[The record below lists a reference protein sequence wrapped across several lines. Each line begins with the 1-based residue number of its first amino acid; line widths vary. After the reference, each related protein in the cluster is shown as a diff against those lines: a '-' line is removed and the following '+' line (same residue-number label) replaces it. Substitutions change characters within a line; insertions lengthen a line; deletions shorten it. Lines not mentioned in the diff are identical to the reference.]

1 MIYCIF
7 HVLSHD
13 FSHLNPRR
21 PQDEDNIYVDVV
33 SFPED
38 VGAPGVGG
46 LIFGVRRGEEDAQ
59 VAAAGAW
66 VPQQPHLYLFTAP
79 WRCRQND
86 PTEENGGK
94 MEDWKE

>member
-1 MIYCIF
+1 
-7 HVLSHD
+7 
-13 FSHLNPRR
+13 
-21 PQDEDNIYVDVV
+21 
-33 SFPED
+33 
-38 VGAPGVGG
+38 
-46 LIFGVRRGEEDAQ
+46 VRRGEEDAQ